1 MRCSPFRA
9 APPQGDIETSAYITE
24 YDTHHGRFLSGKI
37 STEGDIINFN
47 GTKVKFLQ
55 IASPADVPI
64 AELGVTVVM
73 ECTGKFCSVA
83 KERPPLS
90 SHTRRSSSSLN
101 RNGAAALSCRHPQW
115 RALLRG
121 STLLGG
127 RPFGSPREASRRLL
141 ASQVQPFL
149 DLGAKKVVVS
159 APVKASA
166 DPQPRLPLRTPGR
179 PRSRRYLCAYSG

>member
-1 MRCSPFRA
+1 MRCSLFRA

-37 STEGDIINFN
+37 STEGDIIDFD

-83 KERPPLS
+83 KARPPLS

-101 RNGAAALSCRHPQW
+101 RNGSAALSCRHLQW

-127 RPFGSPREASRRLL
+127 RPFGFSS
-141 ASQVQPFL
+141 
-149 DLGAKKVVVS
+149 
-159 APVKASA
+159 
-166 DPQPRLPLRTPGR
+166 
-179 PRSRRYLCAYSG
+179 